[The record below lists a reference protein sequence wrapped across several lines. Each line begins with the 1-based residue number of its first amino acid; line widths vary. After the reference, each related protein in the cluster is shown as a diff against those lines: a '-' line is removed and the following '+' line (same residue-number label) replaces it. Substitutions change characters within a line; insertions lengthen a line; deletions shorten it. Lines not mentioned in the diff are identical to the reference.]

1 MNEPSTTSATT
12 SAYAAALDYLFA
24 RVTGG
29 WKMGLERTSELL
41 SLLGDPHT
49 RVPAFHVAGTNGKGS
64 VISTLEALLRGQGLR
79 VGKYTSPHLIDFR
92 ERIAVNG
99 VPVSEDDV
107 VTFIERWTPDVER
120 LGATFF
126 EATTAMA
133 FDHFVREKVDVA
145 VIEVGLGGRLDSTNV
160 ITPVAAGVS
169 SIGIDHVQYLGDTL
183 EQIAREKAGIFKRG
197 VPAVIGESDPKLR
210 AFLTGLARAAGAKP
224 VLTVADEWAV
234 SDIAVSLDGT
244 RFTLRRN
251 GETRQLRTP
260 LIGRHQA
267 MNAATA
273 LAMIECAG
281 SPYAAAASDPQEAL
295 AHVRIAGRFQSV
307 GSVIFDVAHNP
318 AGCAVLCETLEAV
331 RPARPLTCLMT
342 ALRDKDWQAMMT
354 TLAPLV
360 DRFVLA
366 SPPSVPADRAWTLTD
381 ALVFALESGW
391 NATAQPDFDL
401 ALADARGKG
410 GTTLITGSFHTVGDA
425 MARLQVSPL
434 VA

>member
-1 MNEPSTTSATT
+1 MTESSRT
-12 SAYAAALDYLFA
+12 SAYIASLDYLFA

-29 WKMGLERTSELL
+29 WKMGLDRTSELL

-64 VISTLEALLRGQGLR
+64 VVATLDALLRGLGLR

-92 ERIAVNG
+92 ESIAVND
-99 VPVSEDDV
+99 VPIREDDV
-107 VTFIERWTPDVER
+107 VEFIRRWTPDVER

-133 FDHFVREKVDVA
+133 FDHFVREQVDVA

-160 ITPVAAGVS
+160 ITPVAAGIS

-183 EQIAREKAGIFKRG
+183 EQIASEKAGIFKPG
-197 VPAVIGESDPKLR
+197 VPAVIGESDVQLR
-210 AFLTGLARAAGAKP
+210 AFLARLAKNAQASP
-224 VLTVADEWAV
+224 VRVVADEWTV
-234 SDIAVSLDGT
+234 SNIDVSLDGT
-244 RFTLRRN
+244 RFSLGTSE
-251 GETRQLRTP
+251 GTRELRTP

-273 LAMIECAG
+273 LSMMEAAG
-281 SPYAAAASDPQEAL
+281 APYAAAACDPQRAL
-295 AHVRIAGRFQSV
+295 DRVRIAGRFQSV
-307 GSVIFDVAHNP
+307 GSIIFDVAHNP
-318 AGCAVLCETLEAV
+318 AGCEVLCETLRAV

-342 ALRDKDWQAMMT
+342 ALRDKDWRSMMT
-354 TLAPLV
+354 TLAPEV

-366 SPPSVPADRAWTLTD
+366 SPPSVPADRAWTLAE
-381 ALVFALESGW
+381 ALTFA
-391 NATAQPDFDL
+391 ATCGVPASAEPDFDR
-401 ALADARGKG
+401 ALDDARTTG

-434 VA
+434 AA

>member
-1 MNEPSTTSATT
+1 MTASSETFRYAT
-12 SAYAAALDYLFA
+12 ALDYLFA

-49 RVPAFHVAGTNGKGS
+49 CVPAFHVAGTNGKGS
-64 VISTLEALLRGQGLR
+64 VIGTLEALLRGQGLR

-99 VPVSEDDV
+99 VPISERDV
-107 VTFIERWTPDVER
+107 VEFIEQWTPDVER

-183 EQIAREKAGIFKRG
+183 ELIAREKAGIFKRG
-197 VPAVIGESDPKLR
+197 VPAVIGESDPRLR
-210 AFLTGLARAAGAKP
+210 AFLVELAHEAGATP
-224 VLTVADEWAV
+224 VRSVADEWTV
-234 SDIAVSLDGT
+234 SDISVALDGT
-244 RFTLRRN
+244 RFTLATERGSRR
-251 GETRQLRTP
+251 LRTP
-260 LIGRHQA
+260 LVGRHQA

-273 LAMIECAG
+273 LAMIESAG
-281 SPYAAAASDPQEAL
+281 APYAAAEVDPDAAL
-295 AHVRIAGRFQSV
+295 ARVRIAGRFQSV
-307 GSVIFDVAHNP
+307 GSIIFDVAHNP
-318 AGCAVLCETLEAV
+318 AGCAVLCETLKAV
-331 RPARPLTCLMT
+331 EPARPVTCLMT
-342 ALRDKDWQAMMT
+342 ALRDKDWRAMMI

-366 SPPSVPADRAWTLTD
+366 SPSSVPTDRSWTIEE
-381 ALVFALESGW
+381 ALAFAVEQGW
-391 NATAQPDFDL
+391 SAIAEPDFDR
-401 ALADARGKG
+401 ALSVARAGG

>member
-1 MNEPSTTSATT
+1 MNESADTSR
-12 SAYAAALDYLFA
+12 YAAALDYLFA

-29 WKMGLERTSELL
+29 WKMGLERTTELL

-64 VISTLEALLRGQGLR
+64 VISTLEALLRGLGFR

-99 VPVSEDDV
+99 VPMSEEDV
-107 VTFIERWTPDVER
+107 VAFIERWTPDVER

-133 FDHFVREKVDVA
+133 FDHFVRQKVNVA

-169 SIGIDHVQYLGDTL
+169 SIGIDHVQYLGDTVEL
-183 EQIAREKAGIFKRG
+183 IAREKAGIFKRG
-197 VPAVIGESDPKLR
+197 VPAVIGESDEKLR
-210 AFLTGLARAAGAKP
+210 AYLVELAYAAGASP
-224 VLTVADEWAV
+224 VRPVADEWRI
-234 SDIAVSLDGT
+234 SGISVSLEGT
-244 RFTLRRN
+244 RFTLGTER
-251 GETRQLRTP
+251 GEQRLRTP

-273 LAMIECAG
+273 LSMIESAG
-281 SPYAAAASDPQEAL
+281 PPYAAAALHPQAAL
-295 AHVRIAGRFQSV
+295 DRVRIAGRFQSV
-307 GSVIFDVAHNP
+307 GSTIFDVAHNP

-331 RPARPLTCLMT
+331 KPARPLTCLMT

-354 TLAPLV
+354 TLAPHI

-366 SPPSVPADRAWTLTD
+366 SPPSVPADRAWSLEE
-381 ALVFALESGW
+381 ALAFALEHGLR
-391 NATAQPDFDL
+391 ATAEPDFDR
-401 ALADARGKG
+401 ALADAQSGA

>member
-1 MNEPSTTSATT
+1 MNDSSGTSP
-12 SAYAAALDYLFA
+12 YAASLEYLFA

-29 WKMGLERTSELL
+29 WKLGLERTSELL

-99 VPVSEDDV
+99 VPISESDV
-107 VTFIERWTPDVER
+107 VEFIERWTPDVER

-133 FDHFVREKVDVA
+133 FDHFVRAEVDVA

-183 EQIAREKAGIFKRG
+183 ELIAREKAGIFKRG
-197 VPAVIGESDPKLR
+197 IPAVIGEPNESLR
-210 AFLTGLARAAGAKP
+210 AFLASLARNAGAEP
-224 VLTVADEWAV
+224 VRAVADEWTL
-234 SDIAVSLDGT
+234 SDISIALDGT
-244 RFTLRRN
+244 RFTLRTDA
-251 GETRQLRTP
+251 GARQLHTP

-267 MNAATA
+267 MNTATA
-273 LAMIECAG
+273 LAMLESAG
-281 SPYAAAASDPQEAL
+281 APYAAAAVEPSAAL
-295 AHVRIAGRFQSV
+295 ARVRIAGRFQSV
-307 GSVIFDVAHNP
+307 GDIIFDVAHNP
-318 AGCAVLCETLEAV
+318 AGCAVLCETLGAV
-331 RPARPLTCLMT
+331 KPARPLTCLMT

-366 SPPSVPADRAWTLTD
+366 SPPSVPADRAW
-381 ALVFALESGW
+381 ALAEALEFALGKGW
-391 NATAQPDFDL
+391 NATAEPDFDR
-401 ALADARGKG
+401 ALAGARTGT

>member
-1 MNEPSTTSATT
+1 MSESPSS
-12 SAYAAALDYLFA
+12 SAYAASLDYLFA
-24 RVTGG
+24 RVTGA
-29 WKMGLERTSELL
+29 WKMGLERTTELL

-64 VISTLEALLRGQGLR
+64 VVSTIEALLRGLGLR

-92 ERIAVNG
+92 ERIVVNG
-99 VPVSEDDV
+99 VPMREQDV
-107 VTFIERWTPDVER
+107 VEFIARWTPDVER

-133 FDHFVREKVDVA
+133 FDHFVREQVDVA

-160 ITPVAAGVS
+160 ITPVAAGIS

-197 VPAVIGESDPKLR
+197 VPAVIGEGDPHLR
-210 AFLTGLARAAGAKP
+210 AYLASLAQDAGSAP
-224 VLTVADEWAV
+224 IRVVADAWSV
-234 SDIAVSLDGT
+234 SDIGVALDGT
-244 RFTLRRN
+244 RFTLRTDE
-251 GETRQLRTP
+251 GTRELRTP

-267 MNAATA
+267 VNAATA
-273 LAMIECAG
+273 LAMLQCAG
-281 SPYAAAASDPQEAL
+281 PPYDAAAADPQAAL
-295 AHVRIAGRFQSV
+295 AAVRIAGRFQSV
-307 GSVIFDVAHNP
+307 GSIIFDVAHNP

-342 ALRDKDWQAMMT
+342 ALRDKDWHSMMT

-366 SPPSVPADRAWTLTD
+366 SPPSVPADRTWPLEE
-381 ALVFALESGW
+381 ALAFAIESGW
-391 NATAQPDFDL
+391 TATAEPDFDR
-401 ALADARGKG
+401 ALADARAGG

-434 VA
+434 AA

>member
-1 MNEPSTTSATT
+1 MSRYAT
-12 SAYAAALDYLFA
+12 ALDYLFA

-99 VPVSEDDV
+99 VPISEEDV
-107 VTFIERWTPDVER
+107 VDFIQRWTPDVER

-133 FDHFVREKVDVA
+133 FDHFVRAKVAVA

-160 ITPVAAGVS
+160 IIPVAAGVS
-169 SIGIDHVQYLGDTL
+169 SIGIDHVQYLGDTVEL
-183 EQIAREKAGIFKRG
+183 IAREKAGIFKRG
-197 VPAVIGESDPKLR
+197 VPAVIGESDAKLR
-210 AFLTGLARAAGAKP
+210 AFLVELAREAGATP
-224 VLTVADEWAV
+224 VRPVADEWKIAN
-234 SDIAVSLDGT
+234 IAVSLAGTSFTLSTERGT
-244 RFTLRRN
+244 RT
-251 GETRQLRTP
+251 LRTP

-267 MNAATA
+267 TNAATA
-273 LAMIECAG
+273 LAMIESAG
-281 SPYAAAASDPQEAL
+281 APYAAAAVNPQAAL
-295 AHVRIAGRFQSV
+295 DNVRIAGRFQSV
-307 GSVIFDVAHNP
+307 GSIIFDVAHNP
-318 AGCAVLCETLEAV
+318 AGCAVLCETLDAV
-331 RPARPLTCLMT
+331 KPARPLTCLMT

-366 SPPSVPADRAWTLTD
+366 SPPSVPGDRAWSLEE
-381 ALVFALESGW
+381 ALEFARAHGW
-391 NATAQPDFDL
+391 RATAAPDFDV
-401 ALADARGKG
+401 ALADARTGG